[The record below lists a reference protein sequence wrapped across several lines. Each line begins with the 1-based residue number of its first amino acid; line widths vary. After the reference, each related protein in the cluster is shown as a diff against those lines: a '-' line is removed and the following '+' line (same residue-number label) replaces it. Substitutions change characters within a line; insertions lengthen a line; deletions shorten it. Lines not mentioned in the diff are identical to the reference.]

1 MMTLSKLQSIVSPL
15 QAALVPVVLS
25 SAGALLGIL
34 VQTRYGRI
42 TDRIR
47 RLLGSETHSRE
58 AEKMLGML
66 FERARYAKWSLF
78 GIFFGI
84 SCFLTLS
91 LVILICPLFPL
102 FIQIDL
108 ILTTF
113 CLGMAAMLIGV
124 WLEVWELLDSFKLIT
139 AEYTLYEKK
148 FHSGSAQKMN
158 NQSS

>member
-1 MMTLSKLQSIVSPL
+1 MITTSELQSIVGPL

-47 RLLGSETHSRE
+47 RLLVSETHSQE

-66 FERARYAKWSLF
+66 FTRARYTKWSLF
-78 GIFFGI
+78 GIFLGI

-91 LVILICPLFPL
+91 LVILICPLFPAPM
-102 FIQIDL
+102 QTDL
-108 ILTTF
+108 ILTIF
-113 CLGMAAMLIGV
+113 CLGMASMLIGV
-124 WLEVWELLDSFKLIT
+124 WFEVWELWSSFKLIT
-139 AEYTLYEKK
+139 AEYAVYEKR
-148 FHSGSAQKMN
+148 FHSDPA
-158 NQSS
+158 

>member
-1 MMTLSKLQSIVSPL
+1 MITTLELQSIVSPL

-47 RLLGSETHSRE
+47 RLLSSETYSRE

-91 LVILICPLFPL
+91 LVILISPLFPL
-102 FIQIDL
+102 PIQIDL
-108 ILTTF
+108 ILSTF
-113 CLGMAAMLIGV
+113 CLGMASMLIGV
-124 WLEVWELLDSFKLIT
+124 WFEVWELWDSFKLIT
-139 AEYTLYEKK
+139 AEYAVYERK
-148 FHSGSAQKMN
+148 FHNASP
-158 NQSS
+158 